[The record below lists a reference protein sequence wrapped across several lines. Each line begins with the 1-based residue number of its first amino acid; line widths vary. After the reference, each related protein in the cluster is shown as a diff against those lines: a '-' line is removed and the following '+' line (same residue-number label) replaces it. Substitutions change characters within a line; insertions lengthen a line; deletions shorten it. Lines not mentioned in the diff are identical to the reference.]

1 MAVGSDQIAVLPA
14 NITNETLRAPWV
26 VSHLQRRWNIVALIL
41 GVALAAAWAISITGK
56 TFFSNQH
63 FYRAYL
69 VGFMFCL
76 GLTLGSMGLLMLQ
89 HVTGGKWGL
98 VIRRILEASTR
109 NFPIVVL
116 MFIPVII
123 GMKYLY
129 PWMGHFPY
137 ALDEHSQHAMAWR
150 AKYLNQSAFLI
161 RAAIMFA
168 GWGIFIWLF
177 NRWTVLQEVKP
188 ASFEEANALRIRFM
202 RLGGGG
208 LVFYALSLAIASV
221 DWVMS
226 LDAVWYSTIFGLM
239 YLAGQALGALAFSI
253 IILVVLARYE
263 PFRTLLRKTELH
275 DNGKLLLA
283 FTMLYTYL
291 SFSQFI
297 IQWSGNL
304 VEEIPWYMNR
314 SRGGWKPVMLF
325 VVLFHFAVPFLI
337 LLNRNLKK
345 HGPRL
350 AAVAGVLL
358 LARVMDLAWHILPN
372 FKELNILMGGNL
384 SFATITWMDIV
395 IPPAMASIWLAA
407 FFYQLGKRPLLPLY
421 HPLLPEILE
430 HSHGTH

>member
-1 MAVGSDQIAVLPA
+1 MALTSDHAVLPESL
-14 NITNETLRAPWV
+14 TNESLRPPWTV
-26 VSHLQRRWNIVALIL
+26 RHLQTRWSVIGLIL
-41 GVALAAAWAISITGK
+41 ALGLFAAWAVAITGR
-56 TFFSNQH
+56 TFESNQH

-69 VGFMFCL
+69 VGYMFCL

-98 VIRRILEASTR
+98 VLRRIFEASTR
-109 NFPIVVL
+109 NFLLIVL

-123 GMKYLY
+123 GMKYLF

-137 ALDEHSQHAMAWR
+137 PFDVKAQEALKWR
-150 AKYLNQSAFLI
+150 EGYNNPTGFLF
-161 RAAIMFA
+161 RAALYFV

-177 NRWTVLQEVKP
+177 NRWTLLQEVKA

-208 LVFYALSLAIASV
+208 LVFYALTVTGASV

-226 LDAVWYSTIFGLM
+226 LDPVWFSHIWGLLYM
-239 YLAGQALGALAFSI
+239 VGQALSALAFSI
-253 IILVVLARYE
+253 IILVILARDE
-263 PFRTLLRKTELH
+263 PMRTLLRKTELH

-283 FTMLYTYL
+283 FVMLFTYL

-304 VEEIPWYMNR
+304 VEEIPWYINR
-314 SRGGWKPVMLF
+314 SHAGWRPMMLF
-325 VVLFHFAVPFLI
+325 LVLFHFAVPFLI

-350 AAVAGVLL
+350 AAVAAVLV
-358 LARVMDLAWHILPN
+358 LARLIDLYWHIMPN
-372 FKELNILMGGNL
+372 FRDMNYLMGGGLNIH
-384 SFATITWMDIV
+384 TISWMDFV
-395 IPPAMASIWLAA
+395 VPLAMASVWFAA

-421 HPLLPEILE
+421 HPQLPEALE